1 MSGTTGWI
9 TRLLHAGAAIALVVV
24 VSGGLA
30 GGGLTGCKDRSGPVE
45 DTGLEWGPP
54 KAWQVAGESGSVV
67 VTRLDR
73 PENPRV
79 DVYGIF
85 ADDTQGYQTAGAC
98 AQFEMPC
105 VSDLPP
111 PGEFRRLNN
120 ENYRPRGSDVYRW
133 VGDSISV
140 GGVRADFVYDEERDM
155 AFYRGSEEARPELT
169 QPLRFGGEWADFD
182 LPAVAFVN
190 QFTVTGPVVEPGDR
204 LDMSGPDIE
213 FTWESDRRQEVWLWI
228 QGPRTRRVYR
238 LPDIGSFTLDPDNLN
253 LDTTEVVEVGL
264 AAAERRTYNVAG
276 NELEVLTLTGSGW
289 TGNACGAF
297 LDVPLEGNT
306 LPEGDP
312 PQPVF
317 MGWSFQGILDEGIR
331 DYIDPDTGEEA
342 SARLVFQFFDE
353 GFEELCRVEYDAS
366 LGVRRD
372 PLIVE
377 SGARLLQTYQ
387 VGLFNGLSSCPE
399 VDPLIYGFSDLRT
412 YIEQFDWGFAV
423 GEMVELEAPLS
434 QAFGEDWPTQSQ
446 FIYSVYWTQDG
457 LFGDEQGYGFA
468 VDTNQCYRGD
478 LGFALPTPDP
488 EQPLPP
494 AYYFTFP
501 YFVEP
506 IL

>member
-1 MSGTTGWI
+1 MSI
-9 TRLLHAGAAIALVVV
+9 TLRGGGIALLA
-24 VSGGLA
+24 SLA
-30 GGGLTGCKDRSGPVE
+30 GCTAGPGPDD
-45 DTGLEWGPP
+45 DTGLQWPPP
-54 KAWQVAGESGSVV
+54 KAWQVEGEAGSVV

-85 ADDTQGYQTAGAC
+85 ADTTQGYQTAGAC

-105 VSDLPP
+105 VEELPP

-120 ENYRPRGSDVYRW
+120 ENFRPRGSQVYRW
-133 VGDSISV
+133 VGDSITV
-140 GGVRADFVYDEERDM
+140 GGVRADFVYDAERDM
-155 AFYRGSEEARPELT
+155 AYYRGAEESRPLVN
-169 QPLRFGGEWADFD
+169 QALRFGGEWADFD
-182 LPAVAFVN
+182 LPAVEFVN
-190 QFTVTGPVVEPGDR
+190 QFTVTGPILEPGER
-204 LDMSGPDIE
+204 LDMSGADIE

-238 LPDIGSFTLDPDNLN
+238 LNDTGSFTLNPNNLN

-264 AAAERRTYNVAG
+264 AAARRRSFDVAG
-276 NELEVLTLTGSGW
+276 NSLEVLTLTGAGW

-342 SARLVFQFFDE
+342 SARLRFEFFDE
-353 GFEELCRVEYDAS
+353 SFDLLCEVQYDAS

-377 SGARLLQTYQ
+377 SGAQLAQTYQ
-387 VGLFNGLSSCPE
+387 VGLFNGLSGCPA

-412 YIEQFDWGFAV
+412 YIEQFDWGFAI
-423 GEMVELEAPLS
+423 GEMIELEQPIS
-434 QAFGEDWPTQSQ
+434 QALGESWPNQSQ

-457 LFGDEQGYGFA
+457 LFGDEQGYGYA
-468 VDTNQCYRGD
+468 LDTDVCWTGNNQA
-478 LGFALPTPDP
+478 ALFTPDF
-488 EQPLPP
+488 EEPLPP